1 MYQDPNFDKELYW
14 KQKNAPAEVKQYVRR
29 LHRSSNVVKSNPSG
43 IVPHTSNKLVTKKA
57 VLKGSKRHRKELAR
71 LEAAA

>member
-14 KQKNAPAEVKQYVRR
+14 KQKNAPVEAKQYVRR
-29 LHRSSNVVKSNPSG
+29 LRRSSNVVKSHPSG
-43 IVPHTSNKLVTKKA
+43 IAPHTSNKPVTKKA

-71 LEAAA
+71 LETAT